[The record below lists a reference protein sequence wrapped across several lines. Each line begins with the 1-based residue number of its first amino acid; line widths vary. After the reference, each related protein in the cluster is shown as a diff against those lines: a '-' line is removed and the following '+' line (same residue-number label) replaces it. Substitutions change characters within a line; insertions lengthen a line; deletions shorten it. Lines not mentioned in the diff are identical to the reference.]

1 MASFRLEIITA
12 ERSLFDGDVD
22 IVVAPG
28 MAGELAILKNH
39 APLLTVLQPGELR
52 YQMNGEESY
61 LVVTG
66 GYMEVTSDRV
76 TVLADAAERVEE
88 VEELRAQE
96 AVRRAQ
102 ERIANRTE
110 DIDLERALRALTRS
124 QVRLK
129 VLNRRRRREQP

>member
-39 APLLTVLQPGELR
+39 APLLAVLQPGELR

-61 LVVTG
+61 LVVSG

-88 VEELRAQE
+88 LEELRAQE